1 MNPNYNNQ
9 IPGSELI
16 RRFFTRTSM
25 LTITIASAIL
35 SALIIFQT
43 VIYTFSGDKISMISS
58 LYYLF
63 DNQNIEIINAVF
75 GCIISLVSILFFI
88 SFLSIYLKAKA
99 NDSIASGLSMLTVS
113 SVIYIIVTC
122 ITVTLA
128 FASISVQRYQSSK
141 LSNIFDSR
149 EFSEVPQTYTAAQAN
164 YDFLIYILF
173 GAAAIL
179 LGIGA
184 VRISLAMK
192 KASSNMETPSN
203 RGGALFLSGA
213 VSSIVLTTISFF
225 IALSSLI
232 IPNTDVNLKP
242 ITLLGSTINVLIF
255 AAVTVV
261 LYGIAF
267 LSSHYTSSIN
277 RVYPSNAKLS
287 SYYAGYATNAYPTN
301 ANRPPVPPVT
311 PYIQTRNQLY
321 AAQQAAQQNPQYA
334 QPYQPQYTQVQQPQ
348 NPQQVSE
355 AQAQNDTTTNV
366 EPPLQ
371 QEIAKTEAQ
380 PVTAGNVESE
390 D

>member
-16 RRFFTRTSM
+16 KQFFTRTSM
-25 LTITIASAIL
+25 LTITIASAML

-63 DNQNIEIINAVF
+63 DNQHIEIINAVF
-75 GCIISLVSILFFI
+75 GSIISLVSILFFI

-99 NDSIASGLSMLTVS
+99 GDSITSGLSMLTIS

-122 ITVTLA
+122 ITVTLS

-141 LSNIFDSR
+141 LNNLFDSR
-149 EFSEVPQTYTAAQAN
+149 EFSEVPQTYTSTQAN

-173 GAAAIL
+173 GATAIL

-192 KASSNMETPSN
+192 KASSDMEIPSN
-203 RGGALFLSGA
+203 RGGALFLSGSISA
-213 VSSIVLTTISFF
+213 IVLTNIAFF
-225 IALSSLI
+225 IALSSLV
-232 IPNTDVNLKP
+232 IPNTEITLEP
-242 ITLLGSTINVLIF
+242 ITLLSSTINVLIF
-255 AAVTVV
+255 AAASVIF
-261 LYGIAF
+261 YGLAF
-267 LSSHYTSSIN
+267 LSSNYTSSIN
-277 RVYPSNAKLS
+277 KAYPSNTKLS

-321 AAQQAAQQNPQYA
+321 AAQQAAQQNTQYA
-334 QPYQPQYTQVQQPQ
+334 QSYQPQHTQVQPPQ
-348 NPQQVSE
+348 NVE
-355 AQAQNDTTTNV
+355 AQIQNDATTAV
-366 EPPLQ
+366 EPPIQ
-371 QEIAKTEAQ
+371 PENTKTEAQ
-380 PVTAGNVESE
+380 PVTGSIENEE
-390 D
+390 

>member
-16 RRFFTRTSM
+16 KQFFTRTSM
-25 LTITIASAIL
+25 LTITIASAML

-63 DNQNIEIINAVF
+63 DNQHIEIINAVF
-75 GCIISLVSILFFI
+75 GSIISLVSILFFI

-99 NDSIASGLSMLTVS
+99 GDSITSGLSMLTIS

-122 ITVTLA
+122 ITVTLS

-141 LSNIFDSR
+141 LNNLFDSR
-149 EFSEVPQTYTAAQAN
+149 EFSEVPQTYTSTQAN

-173 GAAAIL
+173 GATAIL

-192 KASSNMETPSN
+192 KASSDMEIPSN
-203 RGGALFLSGA
+203 RGGALFLSGSISA
-213 VSSIVLTTISFF
+213 IVLTNIAFF
-225 IALSSLI
+225 IALSSLV
-232 IPNTDVNLKP
+232 IPNTEITLEP
-242 ITLLGSTINVLIF
+242 ITLLSSTINVLIF
-255 AAVTVV
+255 AAASVIF
-261 LYGIAF
+261 YGLAF
-267 LSSHYTSSIN
+267 LSSNYTSSIN
-277 RVYPSNAKLS
+277 KAYPSNTNLS

-321 AAQQAAQQNPQYA
+321 AAQQAAQQNTQYA
-334 QPYQPQYTQVQQPQ
+334 QSYQPQHTQVQQSQ
-348 NPQQVSE
+348 NVE
-355 AQAQNDTTTNV
+355 AQIQNDATTAV
-366 EPPLQ
+366 EPPIQ
-371 QEIAKTEAQ
+371 PENTKTEAQ
-380 PVTAGNVESE
+380 PVTGSIENEE
-390 D
+390 

>member
-16 RRFFTRTSM
+16 KRFFTRTSM
-25 LTITIASAIL
+25 LTITIASAML

-63 DNQNIEIINAVF
+63 DNQHIEIINAVF
-75 GCIISLVSILFFI
+75 GSIISLVSILFFI
-88 SFLSIYLKAKA
+88 PFLSIYLKAKA
-99 NDSIASGLSMLTVS
+99 GDSITSGLSMLTVS

-122 ITVTLA
+122 ITVTLS

-141 LSNIFDSR
+141 LNNLFDSR
-149 EFSEVPQTYTAAQAN
+149 EFSEVPQTYTSTQAN

-173 GAAAIL
+173 GATAIL

-192 KASSNMETPSN
+192 KASSDMEIPSN
-203 RGGALFLSGA
+203 RGGALFLSGSISA
-213 VSSIVLTTISFF
+213 IVLTNIAFF
-225 IALSSLI
+225 TALSSLV
-232 IPNTDVNLKP
+232 IPNTEVTLEP
-242 ITLLGSTINVLIF
+242 ITLLSSTINVLIF
-255 AAVTVV
+255 AAASVIF
-261 LYGIAF
+261 YGLAF
-267 LSSHYTSSIN
+267 LSSNYTSSIN
-277 RVYPSNAKLS
+277 KAYPSNAKPS

-321 AAQQAAQQNPQYA
+321 AAQQADQQNTQYA
-334 QPYQPQYTQVQQPQ
+334 QSYQPQHTQVQQPQ
-348 NPQQVSE
+348 NVE
-355 AQAQNDTTTNV
+355 AQIQNDATTAV
-366 EPPLQ
+366 EPPIQ
-371 QEIAKTEAQ
+371 PENTKTEAQ
-380 PVTAGNVESE
+380 PVTGSIENDE
-390 D
+390 

>member
-16 RRFFTRTSM
+16 KQFFTRTSM
-25 LTITIASAIL
+25 LTITIASAML

-63 DNQNIEIINAVF
+63 DNQHIEIINAVF
-75 GCIISLVSILFFI
+75 GSIISLVSILFFI

-99 NDSIASGLSMLTVS
+99 GDSITSGLSMLTIS

-122 ITVTLA
+122 ITVTLS

-141 LSNIFDSR
+141 LNNLFDSR
-149 EFSEVPQTYTAAQAN
+149 EFSEVPQTYTSTQAN

-173 GAAAIL
+173 GATAIL

-192 KASSNMETPSN
+192 KASSDMEIPSN
-203 RGGALFLSGA
+203 RGGALFLSGSISA
-213 VSSIVLTTISFF
+213 IVLTNIAFF
-225 IALSSLI
+225 TALSSLV
-232 IPNTDVNLKP
+232 IPNTEITLEP
-242 ITLLGSTINVLIF
+242 ITLLSSTINVLIF
-255 AAVTVV
+255 AAASVIF
-261 LYGIAF
+261 YGLAF
-267 LSSHYTSSIN
+267 LSSNYTSSIN
-277 RVYPSNAKLS
+277 KAYPSNTKLS

-321 AAQQAAQQNPQYA
+321 AAQQAAQQNTQYA
-334 QPYQPQYTQVQQPQ
+334 QSYQPQHTQVQQPQ
-348 NPQQVSE
+348 NVE
-355 AQAQNDTTTNV
+355 AQIQNDATTAV
-366 EPPLQ
+366 EPPIQ
-371 QEIAKTEAQ
+371 PENTKTEAQ
-380 PVTAGNVESE
+380 PVTGSIENEE
-390 D
+390 

>member
-16 RRFFTRTSM
+16 KQFFTRTSM
-25 LTITIASAIL
+25 LTITIASAML

-63 DNQNIEIINAVF
+63 DNQHIEIINAVF
-75 GCIISLVSILFFI
+75 GSIISLVSILFFI

-99 NDSIASGLSMLTVS
+99 GDSITSGLSMLTIS
-113 SVIYIIVTC
+113 SVVYIIVTC
-122 ITVTLA
+122 ITVTLS

-141 LSNIFDSR
+141 LNNLFDSR
-149 EFSEVPQTYTAAQAN
+149 EFSEVPQTYTSTQAN

-173 GAAAIL
+173 GATAIL

-192 KASSNMETPSN
+192 KASSDMEIPSN
-203 RGGALFLSGA
+203 RGGALFLSGSISA
-213 VSSIVLTTISFF
+213 IVLTNIAFF
-225 IALSSLI
+225 IALSSLV
-232 IPNTDVNLKP
+232 IPNTEITLEP
-242 ITLLGSTINVLIF
+242 ITLLSSTINVLIF
-255 AAVTVV
+255 AAASVIF
-261 LYGIAF
+261 YGLAF
-267 LSSHYTSSIN
+267 LSSNYTSSIN
-277 RVYPSNAKLS
+277 KAYPSNTKLS

-321 AAQQAAQQNPQYA
+321 TAQQAAQQNTQYA
-334 QPYQPQYTQVQQPQ
+334 QSYQPQHTQVQQPQ
-348 NPQQVSE
+348 NVE
-355 AQAQNDTTTNV
+355 AQIQNDATTAV
-366 EPPLQ
+366 EPPIQ
-371 QEIAKTEAQ
+371 PENTKTEAQ
-380 PVTAGNVESE
+380 PVTGSIENEE
-390 D
+390 

>member
-16 RRFFTRTSM
+16 KQFFTRTSM
-25 LTITIASAIL
+25 LTITIASAML

-63 DNQNIEIINAVF
+63 DNQHIEIINAVF
-75 GCIISLVSILFFI
+75 GSIISLVSILFFI

-99 NDSIASGLSMLTVS
+99 GDSITSGLSMLTIS

-122 ITVTLA
+122 ITVTLS

-141 LSNIFDSR
+141 LNNLFDSR
-149 EFSEVPQTYTAAQAN
+149 EFSEVPQTYTSTQAN

-173 GAAAIL
+173 GATAIL

-192 KASSNMETPSN
+192 KASSDMEIPSN
-203 RGGALFLSGA
+203 RGGALFLSGSISA
-213 VSSIVLTTISFF
+213 IVLTNIAFF
-225 IALSSLI
+225 TALSSLV
-232 IPNTDVNLKP
+232 IPNTEVTLEP

-255 AAVTVV
+255 AAASVIF
-261 LYGIAF
+261 YGLAF
-267 LSSHYTSSIN
+267 LSSNYTSSIN
-277 RVYPSNAKLS
+277 KAYPSNAKLS

-321 AAQQAAQQNPQYA
+321 AAQQAAQQNTQYA
-334 QPYQPQYTQVQQPQ
+334 QSYQPQHTQVQQPQ
-348 NPQQVSE
+348 NVE
-355 AQAQNDTTTNV
+355 AQIQNDATTAV
-366 EPPLQ
+366 EPPIQ
-371 QEIAKTEAQ
+371 PENIKTEAQ
-380 PVTAGNVESE
+380 PVTGSIENEE
-390 D
+390 

>member
-16 RRFFTRTSM
+16 KQFFTRTSM
-25 LTITIASAIL
+25 LTITIASAML

-63 DNQNIEIINAVF
+63 DNQHIEIINAVF
-75 GCIISLVSILFFI
+75 GSIISLVSILFFI

-99 NDSIASGLSMLTVS
+99 GDSITSGLSMLTIS

-122 ITVTLA
+122 ITVTLS

-141 LSNIFDSR
+141 LNNLFDSR
-149 EFSEVPQTYTAAQAN
+149 EFSEVPQTYTSTQAN

-173 GAAAIL
+173 GATAIL

-192 KASSNMETPSN
+192 KASSDMEIPSN
-203 RGGALFLSGA
+203 RGGALFLSGSISA
-213 VSSIVLTTISFF
+213 IVLTNIAFF
-225 IALSSLI
+225 IALSSLV
-232 IPNTDVNLKP
+232 IPNTEITLEP
-242 ITLLGSTINVLIF
+242 ITLLSSTINVLIF
-255 AAVTVV
+255 AAASVIF
-261 LYGIAF
+261 YGLAF
-267 LSSHYTSSIN
+267 LSSNYTSSIN
-277 RVYPSNAKLS
+277 KAYPSNTKLS

-321 AAQQAAQQNPQYA
+321 AAQQAAQQNTQYA
-334 QPYQPQYTQVQQPQ
+334 QSYQPQHTQVQQSQ
-348 NPQQVSE
+348 NVE
-355 AQAQNDTTTNV
+355 AQIQNDATTAV
-366 EPPLQ
+366 EPPIQ
-371 QEIAKTEAQ
+371 PENTKTEAQ
-380 PVTAGNVESE
+380 PVTGSIENEE
-390 D
+390 

>member
-16 RRFFTRTSM
+16 KRFFTRTSM
-25 LTITIASAIL
+25 LTITVASAIL

-63 DNQNIEIINAVF
+63 DNQHIEIINAVF
-75 GCIISLVSILFFI
+75 GSIISLVSILFFI

-99 NDSIASGLSMLTVS
+99 DDSITSGLSMLTVS

-122 ITVTLA
+122 ITVTLS

-141 LSNIFDSR
+141 LNNLFDSR
-149 EFSEVPQTYTAAQAN
+149 EFSEVPQTYTSTQAN

-173 GAAAIL
+173 GATAIL

-192 KASSNMETPSN
+192 KASSDMEIPSN
-203 RGGALFLSGA
+203 RGGALFLSGSISA
-213 VSSIVLTTISFF
+213 IVLTNIAFF
-225 IALSSLI
+225 TALSSLV
-232 IPNTDVNLKP
+232 IPNTEVTLEP

-255 AAVTVV
+255 AAASVIF
-261 LYGIAF
+261 YGLAF
-267 LSSHYTSSIN
+267 LSSNYTSSIN
-277 RVYPSNAKLS
+277 KAYPSNAKLS

-321 AAQQAAQQNPQYA
+321 AAQQAAQQNTQYT
-334 QPYQPQYTQVQQPQ
+334 QSYQPQHTQVQQPQ
-348 NPQQVSE
+348 NVE
-355 AQAQNDTTTNV
+355 AQIQNDATTAV
-366 EPPLQ
+366 EPPIQ
-371 QEIAKTEAQ
+371 PENTKTEAQ
-380 PVTAGNVESE
+380 PVTGSIENEE
-390 D
+390 

>member
-16 RRFFTRTSM
+16 KQFFTRTSM
-25 LTITIASAIL
+25 LTITIASAML

-63 DNQNIEIINAVF
+63 DNQHIEIINAVF
-75 GCIISLVSILFFI
+75 GSIISLVSILFFI

-99 NDSIASGLSMLTVS
+99 GDSITSGLSMLTIS

-122 ITVTLA
+122 ITVTLS

-141 LSNIFDSR
+141 LNNLFDSR
-149 EFSEVPQTYTAAQAN
+149 EFSEVPQTYTSTQAN

-173 GAAAIL
+173 GATAIL

-192 KASSNMETPSN
+192 KASSDMEIPSN
-203 RGGALFLSGA
+203 RGGALFLSGSISA
-213 VSSIVLTTISFF
+213 IVLTNIAFF
-225 IALSSLI
+225 TALSSLV
-232 IPNTDVNLKP
+232 IPNTEVTLEP
-242 ITLLGSTINVLIF
+242 ITLLSSTINVLIF
-255 AAVTVV
+255 AAASVIF
-261 LYGIAF
+261 YGLAF
-267 LSSHYTSSIN
+267 LSSNYTSSIN
-277 RVYPSNAKLS
+277 KAYPSNAKLS

-321 AAQQAAQQNPQYA
+321 AAQQAAQQNTQYA
-334 QPYQPQYTQVQQPQ
+334 QSYQPQHTQVQQPQ
-348 NPQQVSE
+348 NVE
-355 AQAQNDTTTNV
+355 AQIQNDTTTAV
-366 EPPLQ
+366 EPPIQ
-371 QEIAKTEAQ
+371 PENTKTEAQ
-380 PVTAGNVESE
+380 PVTGSIENEE
-390 D
+390 

>member
-16 RRFFTRTSM
+16 KQFFTRTSM
-25 LTITIASAIL
+25 LTITIASAML

-63 DNQNIEIINAVF
+63 DNQHIEIINAVF
-75 GCIISLVSILFFI
+75 GSIISLVSILFFI

-99 NDSIASGLSMLTVS
+99 GDSITSGLSMLTIS

-122 ITVTLA
+122 ITVTLS

-141 LSNIFDSR
+141 LNNLFDSR
-149 EFSEVPQTYTAAQAN
+149 EFSEVPQTYTSTQAN

-173 GAAAIL
+173 GATAIL

-192 KASSNMETPSN
+192 KASSDMEIPSN
-203 RGGALFLSGA
+203 RGGALFLSGSISA
-213 VSSIVLTTISFF
+213 IVLTNIAFF
-225 IALSSLI
+225 IALSSLV
-232 IPNTDVNLKP
+232 IPNTE
-242 ITLLGSTINVLIF
+242 ITLEPIKLLSSTINVLIF
-255 AAVTVV
+255 AAASVIF
-261 LYGIAF
+261 YGLAF
-267 LSSHYTSSIN
+267 LSSNYTSSIN
-277 RVYPSNAKLS
+277 KAYPSNAKLS

-321 AAQQAAQQNPQYA
+321 AAQQAAQQNTQYA
-334 QPYQPQYTQVQQPQ
+334 QSYQPQHTQVQQPQ
-348 NPQQVSE
+348 NVE
-355 AQAQNDTTTNV
+355 AQIQNDATTAV
-366 EPPLQ
+366 EPPIQ
-371 QEIAKTEAQ
+371 PENTKTEAQ
-380 PVTAGNVESE
+380 PVTGSIENEE
-390 D
+390 

>member
-16 RRFFTRTSM
+16 KQFFTRTSM
-25 LTITIASAIL
+25 LTITIASAML

-43 VIYTFSGDKISMISS
+43 VIYTFSGDKLSMISS

-63 DNQNIEIINAVF
+63 DNQHIEIINAVF
-75 GCIISLVSILFFI
+75 GSIISLVSILFFI

-99 NDSIASGLSMLTVS
+99 GDSITSGLSMLTIS

-122 ITVTLA
+122 ITVTLS

-141 LSNIFDSR
+141 LNNLFDSR
-149 EFSEVPQTYTAAQAN
+149 EFSEVPQTYTSTQAN

-173 GAAAIL
+173 GATAIL

-192 KASSNMETPSN
+192 KASSDMEIPSN
-203 RGGALFLSGA
+203 RGGALFLSGSISA
-213 VSSIVLTTISFF
+213 IVLTNIAFF
-225 IALSSLI
+225 TALSSLV
-232 IPNTDVNLKP
+232 IPNTEVTLEP
-242 ITLLGSTINVLIF
+242 ITLLSSTINVLIF
-255 AAVTVV
+255 AAASVIF
-261 LYGIAF
+261 YGLAF
-267 LSSHYTSSIN
+267 LSSNYTSSIN
-277 RVYPSNAKLS
+277 KAYPSNAKLS

-321 AAQQAAQQNPQYA
+321 AAQQAAQQNTQYA
-334 QPYQPQYTQVQQPQ
+334 QSYQPQHTQVQQPQ
-348 NPQQVSE
+348 NVE
-355 AQAQNDTTTNV
+355 AQIQNDATTAV
-366 EPPLQ
+366 EPPIQ
-371 QEIAKTEAQ
+371 PENTKTEVQ
-380 PVTAGNVESE
+380 PVTGSIENEE
-390 D
+390 

>member
-16 RRFFTRTSM
+16 KRFFTRTSM
-25 LTITIASAIL
+25 LTITIASAIF

-63 DNQNIEIINAVF
+63 DNQHIEIINAVF
-75 GCIISLVSILFFI
+75 GSIISLVSILFFI

-99 NDSIASGLSMLTVS
+99 GDSITSGLSMLTVS

-122 ITVTLA
+122 ITVTLS

-141 LSNIFDSR
+141 LNNLFDSR
-149 EFSEVPQTYTAAQAN
+149 EFSEVPQTYTSTQAN

-173 GAAAIL
+173 GATAIL

-192 KASSNMETPSN
+192 KASSDMEIPSN
-203 RGGALFLSGA
+203 RGGALFLSGSISA
-213 VSSIVLTTISFF
+213 IVLTNIAFF
-225 IALSSLI
+225 TALSSLV
-232 IPNTDVNLKP
+232 IPNTEVTLEP
-242 ITLLGSTINVLIF
+242 ITLLSSTINVLIF
-255 AAVTVV
+255 AAASVIF
-261 LYGIAF
+261 YGLAF
-267 LSSHYTSSIN
+267 LSSNYTSSIN
-277 RVYPSNAKLS
+277 KAYPSNTKLS

-321 AAQQAAQQNPQYA
+321 AAQQAAQQNTQYA
-334 QPYQPQYTQVQQPQ
+334 QSYQPQHTQVQQPQ
-348 NPQQVSE
+348 NVEVQI
-355 AQAQNDTTTNV
+355 QNDATTAV
-366 EPPLQ
+366 EPPIQ
-371 QEIAKTEAQ
+371 PENTKTEVQ
-380 PVTAGNVESE
+380 PVTGSIENEE
-390 D
+390 

>member
-16 RRFFTRTSM
+16 KQFFTRTSM
-25 LTITIASAIL
+25 LTITVASAIL

-63 DNQNIEIINAVF
+63 DNQHIEIINAVF
-75 GCIISLVSILFFI
+75 GSIISLVSILFFI

-99 NDSIASGLSMLTVS
+99 DDSITSGLSMLTVS

-122 ITVTLA
+122 ITVTLS

-141 LSNIFDSR
+141 LNNLFDSR
-149 EFSEVPQTYTAAQAN
+149 EFSEVPQTYTSTQAN

-173 GAAAIL
+173 GATAIL

-192 KASSNMETPSN
+192 KASSDMEIPSN
-203 RGGALFLSGA
+203 RGGALFLSGSISA
-213 VSSIVLTTISFF
+213 IVLTNIAFF
-225 IALSSLI
+225 TALSSLV
-232 IPNTDVNLKP
+232 IPNTEVTLEP

-255 AAVTVV
+255 AAASVIF
-261 LYGIAF
+261 YGLAF
-267 LSSHYTSSIN
+267 LSSNYTSSIN
-277 RVYPSNAKLS
+277 KAYPSNAKLS

-321 AAQQAAQQNPQYA
+321 AAQQAAQQNTQYT
-334 QPYQPQYTQVQQPQ
+334 QSYQPQHTQVQQPQ
-348 NPQQVSE
+348 NVE
-355 AQAQNDTTTNV
+355 AQIQNDATTAV
-366 EPPLQ
+366 EPPIQ
-371 QEIAKTEAQ
+371 PENIKTEAQ
-380 PVTAGNVESE
+380 PVTGSIENEE
-390 D
+390 

>member
-16 RRFFTRTSM
+16 KQFFTRTSM
-25 LTITIASAIL
+25 LTITIASAML

-63 DNQNIEIINAVF
+63 DNQHIEIINAVF
-75 GCIISLVSILFFI
+75 GSIISLVSILFFI

-99 NDSIASGLSMLTVS
+99 GDSITSGLSMLTIS

-122 ITVTLA
+122 ITVTLS

-141 LSNIFDSR
+141 LNNLFDSR
-149 EFSEVPQTYTAAQAN
+149 EFSEVPQTYTSTQAN

-173 GAAAIL
+173 GATAIL

-192 KASSNMETPSN
+192 KASSDMEIPSN
-203 RGGALFLSGA
+203 RGGALFLSGSISA
-213 VSSIVLTTISFF
+213 IVLTNIAFF
-225 IALSSLI
+225 TALSSLV
-232 IPNTDVNLKP
+232 IPNTEVTLEP
-242 ITLLGSTINVLIF
+242 ITLLSSTINVLIF
-255 AAVTVV
+255 AAASVIF
-261 LYGIAF
+261 YGLAF
-267 LSSHYTSSIN
+267 LSSNYTSSIN
-277 RVYPSNAKLS
+277 KAYPSNAKLS

-321 AAQQAAQQNPQYA
+321 AAQQASQQNTQYA
-334 QPYQPQYTQVQQPQ
+334 QSYQPQHTQVQQPQ
-348 NPQQVSE
+348 NVE
-355 AQAQNDTTTNV
+355 AQIQNDATTAV
-366 EPPLQ
+366 EPPIQ
-371 QEIAKTEAQ
+371 PENTKTEVQ
-380 PVTAGNVESE
+380 PVTGSIENEE
-390 D
+390 

>member
-16 RRFFTRTSM
+16 KRFFTRTSM
-25 LTITIASAIL
+25 LTITIASAML

-63 DNQNIEIINAVF
+63 DNQHIEIINAVF
-75 GCIISLVSILFFI
+75 GSIISLVSILFFI

-99 NDSIASGLSMLTVS
+99 DDSITSGLSMLTVS

-122 ITVTLA
+122 ITVTLS

-141 LSNIFDSR
+141 LNNLFDSR
-149 EFSEVPQTYTAAQAN
+149 EFSEVPQTYTSTQAN

-173 GAAAIL
+173 GATAIL

-192 KASSNMETPSN
+192 KASSDMEIPSN
-203 RGGALFLSGA
+203 RGGALFLSGSISA
-213 VSSIVLTTISFF
+213 IVLTNIAFF
-225 IALSSLI
+225 TALSSLV
-232 IPNTDVNLKP
+232 IPNTEVTLEP
-242 ITLLGSTINVLIF
+242 ITLLSSTINVLIF
-255 AAVTVV
+255 AAASVIF
-261 LYGIAF
+261 YGLAF
-267 LSSHYTSSIN
+267 LSSNYTSSIN
-277 RVYPSNAKLS
+277 KAYPSNAKLS

-321 AAQQAAQQNPQYA
+321 AAQQAAQQNTQYA
-334 QPYQPQYTQVQQPQ
+334 QSYQPQHTQVQQPQ
-348 NPQQVSE
+348 NVE
-355 AQAQNDTTTNV
+355 AQIQNDATTAV
-366 EPPLQ
+366 EPPIQ
-371 QEIAKTEAQ
+371 PENIKTEAQ
-380 PVTAGNVESE
+380 PVTGSIENEE
-390 D
+390 

>member
-16 RRFFTRTSM
+16 KRFFTRTSM
-25 LTITIASAIL
+25 LTITIASAML

-63 DNQNIEIINAVF
+63 DNQHIEIINAVF
-75 GCIISLVSILFFI
+75 GSIISLVSILFFI

-99 NDSIASGLSMLTVS
+99 DDSITSGLSMLTVS

-122 ITVTLA
+122 ITVTLS

-141 LSNIFDSR
+141 LNNLFDSR
-149 EFSEVPQTYTAAQAN
+149 EFSEVPQTYTSTQAN

-173 GAAAIL
+173 GATAIL

-192 KASSNMETPSN
+192 KASSDMEIPSN
-203 RGGALFLSGA
+203 RGGALFLSGSISA
-213 VSSIVLTTISFF
+213 IVLTNIAFF
-225 IALSSLI
+225 TALSSLV
-232 IPNTDVNLKP
+232 IPNTEVTLEP

-255 AAVTVV
+255 AAASVIF
-261 LYGIAF
+261 YGLAF
-267 LSSHYTSSIN
+267 LSSNYTSSIN
-277 RVYPSNAKLS
+277 KAYPSNTKLS

-321 AAQQAAQQNPQYA
+321 AAQQAAQQNTQYA
-334 QPYQPQYTQVQQPQ
+334 QSYQPQHTQVQQPQ
-348 NPQQVSE
+348 NVE
-355 AQAQNDTTTNV
+355 AQIQNDATTAV
-366 EPPLQ
+366 EPPIQ
-371 QEIAKTEAQ
+371 PENTKTEAQ
-380 PVTAGNVESE
+380 PVTGSIENEE
-390 D
+390 

>member
-16 RRFFTRTSM
+16 KQFFTRTSM
-25 LTITIASAIL
+25 LTITIASAML

-63 DNQNIEIINAVF
+63 DNQHIEIINAVF
-75 GCIISLVSILFFI
+75 GSIISLVSILFFI

-99 NDSIASGLSMLTVS
+99 GDSITSGLSMLTIS

-122 ITVTLA
+122 ITVTLS

-141 LSNIFDSR
+141 LNNLFDSR
-149 EFSEVPQTYTAAQAN
+149 EFSEVPQTYTSTQAN

-173 GAAAIL
+173 GATAIL

-192 KASSNMETPSN
+192 KASSDMEIPSN
-203 RGGALFLSGA
+203 RGGALFLSGSISA
-213 VSSIVLTTISFF
+213 IVLTNIAFF
-225 IALSSLI
+225 TALSSLV
-232 IPNTDVNLKP
+232 IPNTEVTLEP
-242 ITLLGSTINVLIF
+242 ITLLSSTINVLIF
-255 AAVTVV
+255 AAASVIF
-261 LYGIAF
+261 YGLAF
-267 LSSHYTSSIN
+267 LSSNYTSSIN
-277 RVYPSNAKLS
+277 KAYPSNTKLS

-321 AAQQAAQQNPQYA
+321 AAQQAAQQNTQYA
-334 QPYQPQYTQVQQPQ
+334 QSYQTQHTQVQQPQ
-348 NPQQVSE
+348 NVE
-355 AQAQNDTTTNV
+355 AQIQNDATTAV
-366 EPPLQ
+366 EPPIQ
-371 QEIAKTEAQ
+371 PENTKTEAQ
-380 PVTAGNVESE
+380 PVTGSIENEE
-390 D
+390 

>member
-16 RRFFTRTSM
+16 KQFFTRTSM

-43 VIYTFSGDKISMISS
+43 VIYTFSGDKLSMISS

-63 DNQNIEIINAVF
+63 DNQHIEIINAVF
-75 GCIISLVSILFFI
+75 GSIISLVSILFFI

-99 NDSIASGLSMLTVS
+99 GDSITSGLSMLTIS
-113 SVIYIIVTC
+113 SVVYIIVTC
-122 ITVTLA
+122 ITVTLS

-141 LSNIFDSR
+141 LNNLFDSR
-149 EFSEVPQTYTAAQAN
+149 EFSEVPQTYTSTQAN

-173 GAAAIL
+173 GATAIL

-192 KASSNMETPSN
+192 KASSDMEIPSN
-203 RGGALFLSGA
+203 RGGALFLSGSISA
-213 VSSIVLTTISFF
+213 IVLTNIAFF
-225 IALSSLI
+225 TALSSLV
-232 IPNTDVNLKP
+232 IPNTEVTLEP
-242 ITLLGSTINVLIF
+242 ITLLSSTINVLIF
-255 AAVTVV
+255 AAASVIF
-261 LYGIAF
+261 YGLAF
-267 LSSHYTSSIN
+267 LSSNYTSSIN
-277 RVYPSNAKLS
+277 KAYPSNTKLS

-321 AAQQAAQQNPQYA
+321 AAQQAAQQNTQYA
-334 QPYQPQYTQVQQPQ
+334 QSYQPQHTQVQQPQ
-348 NPQQVSE
+348 NVE
-355 AQAQNDTTTNV
+355 AQIQNDATTAV
-366 EPPLQ
+366 EPPIQ
-371 QEIAKTEAQ
+371 PENTKTEAQ
-380 PVTAGNVESE
+380 PVTGSIENEE
-390 D
+390 

>member
-16 RRFFTRTSM
+16 KRFFTRTSM
-25 LTITIASAIL
+25 LTITVASAIL

-63 DNQNIEIINAVF
+63 DNQHIEIINAVF
-75 GCIISLVSILFFI
+75 GSIISLVSILFFI

-99 NDSIASGLSMLTVS
+99 DDSITSGLSMLTVS

-122 ITVTLA
+122 ITVTLS

-141 LSNIFDSR
+141 LNNLFDSR
-149 EFSEVPQTYTAAQAN
+149 EFSEVPQTYTSTQAN

-173 GAAAIL
+173 GATAIL

-192 KASSNMETPSN
+192 KASSDMEIPSN
-203 RGGALFLSGA
+203 RGGALFLSGSISA
-213 VSSIVLTTISFF
+213 IVLTTIAFF
-225 IALSSLI
+225 IALSSLV
-232 IPNTDVNLKP
+232 IPNTEVTLKP

-255 AAVTVV
+255 AAASVIF
-261 LYGIAF
+261 YGLAF
-267 LSSHYTSSIN
+267 LSSNYTSSIN
-277 RVYPSNAKLS
+277 KAYPSNAKLS

-321 AAQQAAQQNPQYA
+321 AAQQAAQQNTQYT
-334 QPYQPQYTQVQQPQ
+334 QSYQPQHTQVQQPQ
-348 NPQQVSE
+348 NVE
-355 AQAQNDTTTNV
+355 AQIHNDATTAV
-366 EPPLQ
+366 EPPIQ
-371 QEIAKTEAQ
+371 PENIKTEAQ
-380 PVTAGNVESE
+380 PVTGSIENEE
-390 D
+390 

>member
-16 RRFFTRTSM
+16 KQFFTRTSM

-63 DNQNIEIINAVF
+63 DNQHIEIINAVF
-75 GCIISLVSILFFI
+75 GSIISLVSILFFI

-99 NDSIASGLSMLTVS
+99 GDSITSGLSMLTVS

-122 ITVTLA
+122 ITVTLS

-141 LSNIFDSR
+141 LNNLFDSR
-149 EFSEVPQTYTAAQAN
+149 EFSEVPQTYTSTQAN

-173 GAAAIL
+173 GATAIL

-192 KASSNMETPSN
+192 KASSDMEIPSN
-203 RGGALFLSGA
+203 RGGALFLSGSISA
-213 VSSIVLTTISFF
+213 IVLTNIAFF
-225 IALSSLI
+225 TALSSLV
-232 IPNTDVNLKP
+232 IPNTEVTLEP

-255 AAVTVV
+255 AAASVIF
-261 LYGIAF
+261 YGLAF
-267 LSSHYTSSIN
+267 LSSNYTSSIN
-277 RVYPSNAKLS
+277 KAYPSNAKLS

-321 AAQQAAQQNPQYA
+321 AAQQAAQQNTQYA
-334 QPYQPQYTQVQQPQ
+334 QSYQPQHTQVQQPQ
-348 NPQQVSE
+348 NVE
-355 AQAQNDTTTNV
+355 AQIQNDATTAV
-366 EPPLQ
+366 EPPIQ
-371 QEIAKTEAQ
+371 PENTKTEAQ
-380 PVTAGNVESE
+380 PVTGSIENEE
-390 D
+390 

>member
-16 RRFFTRTSM
+16 KRFFTRTSM
-25 LTITIASAIL
+25 LTITIASAML

-63 DNQNIEIINAVF
+63 DNQHIEIINAVF
-75 GCIISLVSILFFI
+75 GSIISLVSILFFI

-99 NDSIASGLSMLTVS
+99 GDSITSGLSMLTIS

-122 ITVTLA
+122 ITVTLS

-141 LSNIFDSR
+141 LNNLFDSR
-149 EFSEVPQTYTAAQAN
+149 EFSEVPQTYTSTQAN

-173 GAAAIL
+173 GATAIL

-192 KASSNMETPSN
+192 KASSDMEIPSN
-203 RGGALFLSGA
+203 RGGALFLSGSISA
-213 VSSIVLTTISFF
+213 IVLTNIAFF
-225 IALSSLI
+225 IALSSLV
-232 IPNTDVNLKP
+232 IPNTEITLEP
-242 ITLLGSTINVLIF
+242 ITLLSSTINVLIF
-255 AAVTVV
+255 AAASVIF
-261 LYGIAF
+261 YGLAF
-267 LSSHYTSSIN
+267 LSSNYTSSIN
-277 RVYPSNAKLS
+277 KAYPSNAKLS

-301 ANRPPVPPVT
+301 ANRPPIPPVT

-321 AAQQAAQQNPQYA
+321 AAQQAAQQNTQYA
-334 QPYQPQYTQVQQPQ
+334 QSYQPQHTQVQQPQ
-348 NPQQVSE
+348 NVE
-355 AQAQNDTTTNV
+355 AQIQNDATTAV
-366 EPPLQ
+366 EPPIQ
-371 QEIAKTEAQ
+371 PENTKTEAQ
-380 PVTAGNVESE
+380 PVTADNVESE

>member
-16 RRFFTRTSM
+16 KQFFTRTSM
-25 LTITIASAIL
+25 LTITIASAML

-63 DNQNIEIINAVF
+63 DNQHIEIINAVF
-75 GCIISLVSILFFI
+75 GSIISLVSILFFI

-99 NDSIASGLSMLTVS
+99 GDSITSGLSMLTVS

-122 ITVTLA
+122 ITVTLS

-141 LSNIFDSR
+141 LNNLFDSR
-149 EFSEVPQTYTAAQAN
+149 EFSEVPQTYTSTQAN

-173 GAAAIL
+173 GATAIL

-192 KASSNMETPSN
+192 KASSDMEIPSN
-203 RGGALFLSGA
+203 RGGALFLSGSISA
-213 VSSIVLTTISFF
+213 IVLTNIAFF
-225 IALSSLI
+225 TALSSLV
-232 IPNTDVNLKP
+232 IPNTEVTLEP

-255 AAVTVV
+255 AAASVIF
-261 LYGIAF
+261 YGLAF
-267 LSSHYTSSIN
+267 LSSNYTSSIN
-277 RVYPSNAKLS
+277 KAYPSNAKLS

-321 AAQQAAQQNPQYA
+321 AAQQAAQQNTQYT
-334 QPYQPQYTQVQQPQ
+334 QSYQPQHTQVQQPQ
-348 NPQQVSE
+348 NVE
-355 AQAQNDTTTNV
+355 AQIHNDATTAV
-366 EPPLQ
+366 EPPIQ
-371 QEIAKTEAQ
+371 PENIKTEAQ
-380 PVTAGNVESE
+380 PVTGSIENEE
-390 D
+390 

>member
-16 RRFFTRTSM
+16 KRFFTRTSM

-63 DNQNIEIINAVF
+63 DNQHIEIINAVF
-75 GCIISLVSILFFI
+75 GSIISLVSILFFI

-99 NDSIASGLSMLTVS
+99 GDSITSGLSMLTVS

-122 ITVTLA
+122 ITVTLS

-141 LSNIFDSR
+141 LNNLFDSR
-149 EFSEVPQTYTAAQAN
+149 EFSEVPQTYTSTQAN

-173 GAAAIL
+173 GATAIL

-192 KASSNMETPSN
+192 KASSDMEIPSN
-203 RGGALFLSGA
+203 RGGALFLSGSISA
-213 VSSIVLTTISFF
+213 IVLTNIAFF
-225 IALSSLI
+225 TALSSLV
-232 IPNTDVNLKP
+232 IPNTEVTLKP
-242 ITLLGSTINVLIF
+242 ITLLNSTINVLIF
-255 AAVTVV
+255 AAASVIF
-261 LYGIAF
+261 YGLAF
-267 LSSHYTSSIN
+267 LSSNYTSSIN
-277 RVYPSNAKLS
+277 KAYPSNTKLS

-321 AAQQAAQQNPQYA
+321 AAQQAAQQNTQYA
-334 QPYQPQYTQVQQPQ
+334 QSYQPQHTQVQQPQ
-348 NPQQVSE
+348 NVE
-355 AQAQNDTTTNV
+355 AQIQNDATTAV
-366 EPPLQ
+366 EPPIQ
-371 QEIAKTEAQ
+371 PENTKTEAQ
-380 PVTAGNVESE
+380 PVTGSIENEE
-390 D
+390 

>member
-16 RRFFTRTSM
+16 KQFFTRTSM
-25 LTITIASAIL
+25 LTITIASAML

-63 DNQNIEIINAVF
+63 DNQHIEIINAVF
-75 GCIISLVSILFFI
+75 GSIISLVSILFFI

-99 NDSIASGLSMLTVS
+99 GDSITSGLSMLTIS

-122 ITVTLA
+122 ITVTLS

-141 LSNIFDSR
+141 LNNLFDSR
-149 EFSEVPQTYTAAQAN
+149 EFSEVPQTYTSTQAN

-173 GAAAIL
+173 GATAIL

-192 KASSNMETPSN
+192 KASSDMEIPSN
-203 RGGALFLSGA
+203 RGGALFLSGSISA
-213 VSSIVLTTISFF
+213 IVLTNIAFF
-225 IALSSLI
+225 IALSSLV
-232 IPNTDVNLKP
+232 IPNTEITLEP
-242 ITLLGSTINVLIF
+242 ITLLSSTINVLIF
-255 AAVTVV
+255 AAASVIF
-261 LYGIAF
+261 YGLAF
-267 LSSHYTSSIN
+267 LSSNYTSSIN
-277 RVYPSNAKLS
+277 KAYPSNAKLS

-321 AAQQAAQQNPQYA
+321 AAQQAAQQNTQYA
-334 QPYQPQYTQVQQPQ
+334 QSYQPQHTQVQQSQ
-348 NPQQVSE
+348 NVE
-355 AQAQNDTTTNV
+355 AQIQNDATTAV
-366 EPPLQ
+366 EPPIQ
-371 QEIAKTEAQ
+371 PENTKTEAQ
-380 PVTAGNVESE
+380 PVTGSIENEE
-390 D
+390 

>member
-16 RRFFTRTSM
+16 KQFFTRTSM
-25 LTITIASAIL
+25 LTITIASAML

-63 DNQNIEIINAVF
+63 DNQHIEIINAVF
-75 GCIISLVSILFFI
+75 GSIISLVSILFFI

-99 NDSIASGLSMLTVS
+99 GDSITSGLSMLTIS

-122 ITVTLA
+122 ITVTLS

-141 LSNIFDSR
+141 LNNLFDSR
-149 EFSEVPQTYTAAQAN
+149 EFSEVPQTYTSTQAN

-173 GAAAIL
+173 GATAIL

-192 KASSNMETPSN
+192 KASSDMEIPSN
-203 RGGALFLSGA
+203 RGGALFLSGSISA
-213 VSSIVLTTISFF
+213 IVLTNIAFF
-225 IALSSLI
+225 TALSSLV
-232 IPNTDVNLKP
+232 IPNTEVTLEP
-242 ITLLGSTINVLIF
+242 ITLLSSTINVLIF
-255 AAVTVV
+255 AAASVIF
-261 LYGIAF
+261 YGLAF
-267 LSSHYTSSIN
+267 LSSNYSSSIN
-277 RVYPSNAKLS
+277 KAYPSNAKLS

-321 AAQQAAQQNPQYA
+321 AAQQAAQQNTQYA
-334 QPYQPQYTQVQQPQ
+334 QSYQPQHTQVQQPQ
-348 NPQQVSE
+348 NVE
-355 AQAQNDTTTNV
+355 AQIQNDATTAV
-366 EPPLQ
+366 EPPIQ
-371 QEIAKTEAQ
+371 PENTKTEAQ
-380 PVTAGNVESE
+380 PVTGSIENEE
-390 D
+390 

>member
-16 RRFFTRTSM
+16 KRFFTRTSM
-25 LTITIASAIL
+25 LTITIASAML

-63 DNQNIEIINAVF
+63 DNQHIEIINAVF
-75 GCIISLVSILFFI
+75 GSIISLVSILFFI

-99 NDSIASGLSMLTVS
+99 GDSMLTVS

-122 ITVTLA
+122 ITVTLS

-141 LSNIFDSR
+141 LNNLFDSR
-149 EFSEVPQTYTAAQAN
+149 EFSEVPQTYTSTQAN

-173 GAAAIL
+173 GATAIL

-192 KASSNMETPSN
+192 KASSDMEIPSN
-203 RGGALFLSGA
+203 RGGALFLSGSISA
-213 VSSIVLTTISFF
+213 IVLTNIAFF
-225 IALSSLI
+225 TALSSLV
-232 IPNTDVNLKP
+232 IPNTEVTLEP
-242 ITLLGSTINVLIF
+242 ITLLSSTINVLIF
-255 AAVTVV
+255 AAASVIF
-261 LYGIAF
+261 YGLAF
-267 LSSHYTSSIN
+267 LSSNYTSSIN
-277 RVYPSNAKLS
+277 KAYPSNAKLS

-321 AAQQAAQQNPQYA
+321 AAQQAAQQNTQYA
-334 QPYQPQYTQVQQPQ
+334 QSYQPQHTQVQQPQ
-348 NPQQVSE
+348 NVE
-355 AQAQNDTTTNV
+355 AQIQNDATTAV
-366 EPPLQ
+366 EPPIQ
-371 QEIAKTEAQ
+371 PENTKTEAQ
-380 PVTAGNVESE
+380 PVTADNVESE

>member
-16 RRFFTRTSM
+16 KQFFTRTSM
-25 LTITIASAIL
+25 LTITIASAML

-63 DNQNIEIINAVF
+63 DNQHIEIINAVF
-75 GCIISLVSILFFI
+75 GSIISLVSILFFI

-99 NDSIASGLSMLTVS
+99 GDSITSGLSMLTIS

-122 ITVTLA
+122 ITVTLS

-141 LSNIFDSR
+141 LNNLFDSR
-149 EFSEVPQTYTAAQAN
+149 EFSEVPQTYTSTQAN

-173 GAAAIL
+173 GATAIL

-184 VRISLAMK
+184 VLISLAMK
-192 KASSNMETPSN
+192 KASSDMEIPSN
-203 RGGALFLSGA
+203 RGGALFLSGSISA
-213 VSSIVLTTISFF
+213 IVLTNIAFF
-225 IALSSLI
+225 IALSSLV
-232 IPNTDVNLKP
+232 IPNTEITLEP
-242 ITLLGSTINVLIF
+242 ITLLSSTINVLIF
-255 AAVTVV
+255 AAASVIF
-261 LYGIAF
+261 YGLAF
-267 LSSHYTSSIN
+267 LSSNYTSSIN
-277 RVYPSNAKLS
+277 KAYPSNTKLS

-321 AAQQAAQQNPQYA
+321 AAQQAAQQNTQYA
-334 QPYQPQYTQVQQPQ
+334 QSYQPQHTQVQQSQ
-348 NPQQVSE
+348 NVE
-355 AQAQNDTTTNV
+355 AQIQNDATTAV
-366 EPPLQ
+366 EPPIQ
-371 QEIAKTEAQ
+371 PENTKTEAQ
-380 PVTAGNVESE
+380 PVTGSIENEE
-390 D
+390 

>member
-16 RRFFTRTSM
+16 KRFFTRTSM
-25 LTITIASAIL
+25 LTITVASAIL

-63 DNQNIEIINAVF
+63 DNQHIEIINAVF
-75 GCIISLVSILFFI
+75 GSIISLVSILFFI

-99 NDSIASGLSMLTVS
+99 DDSITSGLSMLTVS
-113 SVIYIIVTC
+113 SVVYIIVTC
-122 ITVTLA
+122 ITVTLS

-141 LSNIFDSR
+141 LNNLFDSR
-149 EFSEVPQTYTAAQAN
+149 EFSEVPQTYTSTQAN

-173 GAAAIL
+173 GATAIL

-192 KASSNMETPSN
+192 KASSDMEIPSN
-203 RGGALFLSGA
+203 RGGALFLSGSISA
-213 VSSIVLTTISFF
+213 IVLTNIAFF
-225 IALSSLI
+225 TALSSLV
-232 IPNTDVNLKP
+232 IPNTEVTLEP

-255 AAVTVV
+255 AAASVIF
-261 LYGIAF
+261 YGLAF
-267 LSSHYTSSIN
+267 LSSNYTSSIN
-277 RVYPSNAKLS
+277 KAYPSNAKLS

-321 AAQQAAQQNPQYA
+321 AAQQAAQQNTQYT
-334 QPYQPQYTQVQQPQ
+334 QSYQPQHTQVQQPQ
-348 NPQQVSE
+348 NVE
-355 AQAQNDTTTNV
+355 AQIHNDATTAV
-366 EPPLQ
+366 EPPIQ
-371 QEIAKTEAQ
+371 PENIKTEAQ
-380 PVTAGNVESE
+380 PVTADNVESE

>member
-16 RRFFTRTSM
+16 KQFFTRTSM

-63 DNQNIEIINAVF
+63 DNQHIEIINAVF
-75 GCIISLVSILFFI
+75 GSIISLVSILFFI

-99 NDSIASGLSMLTVS
+99 GDSITSGLSMLTIS

-122 ITVTLA
+122 ITVTLS

-141 LSNIFDSR
+141 LNNLFDSR
-149 EFSEVPQTYTAAQAN
+149 EFSEVPQTYTSTQAN

-173 GAAAIL
+173 GATAIL

-192 KASSNMETPSN
+192 KASSDMEIPSN
-203 RGGALFLSGA
+203 RGGALFLSGSISA
-213 VSSIVLTTISFF
+213 IVLTNIAFF
-225 IALSSLI
+225 TALSSLV
-232 IPNTDVNLKP
+232 IPNTEVTLEP

-255 AAVTVV
+255 AAASVIF
-261 LYGIAF
+261 YGLAF
-267 LSSHYTSSIN
+267 LSSNYTSSIN
-277 RVYPSNAKLS
+277 KAYPSNAKLS

-321 AAQQAAQQNPQYA
+321 AAQQAAQQNTQYA
-334 QPYQPQYTQVQQPQ
+334 QSYQPQHTQVQQPQ
-348 NPQQVSE
+348 NVE
-355 AQAQNDTTTNV
+355 AQIQNDATTAV
-366 EPPLQ
+366 EPPIQ
-371 QEIAKTEAQ
+371 PENTKTEAQ
-380 PVTAGNVESE
+380 PVTGSIENEE
-390 D
+390 

>member
-16 RRFFTRTSM
+16 KQFFTRTSM
-25 LTITIASAIL
+25 LTITIASAML

-63 DNQNIEIINAVF
+63 DNQHIEIINAVF
-75 GCIISLVSILFFI
+75 GSIISLVSILFFI

-99 NDSIASGLSMLTVS
+99 GDSITSGLSMLTIS

-122 ITVTLA
+122 ITVTLS

-141 LSNIFDSR
+141 LNNLFDSR
-149 EFSEVPQTYTAAQAN
+149 EFSEVPQTYTSTQAN

-173 GAAAIL
+173 GATAIL

-192 KASSNMETPSN
+192 KASSDMEIPSN
-203 RGGALFLSGA
+203 RGGALFLSGSISA
-213 VSSIVLTTISFF
+213 IVLTNIAFF
-225 IALSSLI
+225 TALSSLV
-232 IPNTDVNLKP
+232 IPNTEVTLEP

-255 AAVTVV
+255 AAASVIF
-261 LYGIAF
+261 YGLAF
-267 LSSHYTSSIN
+267 LSSNYTSSIN
-277 RVYPSNAKLS
+277 KAYPSNTKLS

-321 AAQQAAQQNPQYA
+321 AAQQAAQQNTQYA
-334 QPYQPQYTQVQQPQ
+334 QSYQPQHTQVQQSQ
-348 NPQQVSE
+348 NVE
-355 AQAQNDTTTNV
+355 AQIQNDATTAV
-366 EPPLQ
+366 EPPIQ
-371 QEIAKTEAQ
+371 PENTKTEAQ
-380 PVTAGNVESE
+380 PVTGSIENEE
-390 D
+390 

>member
-16 RRFFTRTSM
+16 KRFFTRTSM
-25 LTITIASAIL
+25 LTITIASAML

-63 DNQNIEIINAVF
+63 DNQHIEIINAVF
-75 GCIISLVSILFFI
+75 GSIISLVSILFFI

-99 NDSIASGLSMLTVS
+99 GDSITSGLSMLTVS

-122 ITVTLA
+122 ITVTLS

-141 LSNIFDSR
+141 LNNLFDSR
-149 EFSEVPQTYTAAQAN
+149 EFSEVPQTYTSTQAN

-173 GAAAIL
+173 GATAIL

-192 KASSNMETPSN
+192 KASSDMEIPSN
-203 RGGALFLSGA
+203 RGGALFLSGSISA
-213 VSSIVLTTISFF
+213 IVLTNIAFF
-225 IALSSLI
+225 TALSSLV
-232 IPNTDVNLKP
+232 IPNTEVTLEP
-242 ITLLGSTINVLIF
+242 ITLLSSTINVLIF
-255 AAVTVV
+255 AAASVIF
-261 LYGIAF
+261 YGLAF
-267 LSSHYTSSIN
+267 LSSNYTSSIN
-277 RVYPSNAKLS
+277 KAYPSNAKLS

-321 AAQQAAQQNPQYA
+321 AAQQAAQQNTQYA
-334 QPYQPQYTQVQQPQ
+334 QSYQPQNTQVQQPQ
-348 NPQQVSE
+348 NVE
-355 AQAQNDTTTNV
+355 AQIQNDATTAV
-366 EPPLQ
+366 EPPIQ
-371 QEIAKTEAQ
+371 PENTKTEVQ
-380 PVTAGNVESE
+380 PVTGSIENEE
-390 D
+390 

>member
-16 RRFFTRTSM
+16 KQFFTRTSM
-25 LTITIASAIL
+25 LTITIASAML

-43 VIYTFSGDKISMISS
+43 VIYTFSGDKLSMISS

-63 DNQNIEIINAVF
+63 DNQHIEIINAVF
-75 GCIISLVSILFFI
+75 GSIISLVSILFFI

-99 NDSIASGLSMLTVS
+99 GDSITSGLSMLTIS

-122 ITVTLA
+122 ITVTLS

-141 LSNIFDSR
+141 LNNLFDSR
-149 EFSEVPQTYTAAQAN
+149 EFSEVPQTYTSTQAN

-173 GAAAIL
+173 GATAIL

-192 KASSNMETPSN
+192 KASSDMEIPSN
-203 RGGALFLSGA
+203 RGGALFLSGSISA
-213 VSSIVLTTISFF
+213 IVLTNIAFF
-225 IALSSLI
+225 TALSSLV
-232 IPNTDVNLKP
+232 IPNTEVTLEP
-242 ITLLGSTINVLIF
+242 ITLLSSTINVLIF
-255 AAVTVV
+255 AAASVIF
-261 LYGIAF
+261 YGLAF
-267 LSSHYTSSIN
+267 LSSNYTSSIN
-277 RVYPSNAKLS
+277 KAYPSNAKLS

-321 AAQQAAQQNPQYA
+321 AAQQAAQQNTQYA
-334 QPYQPQYTQVQQPQ
+334 QSYQPQHTQVQQPQ
-348 NPQQVSE
+348 NVE
-355 AQAQNDTTTNV
+355 AQIQNDATTAV
-366 EPPLQ
+366 EPPIQ
-371 QEIAKTEAQ
+371 PENTKTEAQ
-380 PVTAGNVESE
+380 PVTGSIENEE
-390 D
+390 

>member
-16 RRFFTRTSM
+16 KRFFTRTSM
-25 LTITIASAIL
+25 LTITVASAIL

-75 GCIISLVSILFFI
+75 GSIISLVSILFFI

-99 NDSIASGLSMLTVS
+99 DDSITSGLSMLTVS

-122 ITVTLA
+122 ITVTLS

-141 LSNIFDSR
+141 LNNLFDSR
-149 EFSEVPQTYTAAQAN
+149 EFSEVPQTYTSTQAN

-173 GAAAIL
+173 GATAIL

-192 KASSNMETPSN
+192 KASSDMEIPSN
-203 RGGALFLSGA
+203 RGGALFLSGSISA
-213 VSSIVLTTISFF
+213 IVLTNIAFF
-225 IALSSLI
+225 TALSSLV
-232 IPNTDVNLKP
+232 IPNTEVTLEP

-255 AAVTVV
+255 AAASVIF
-261 LYGIAF
+261 YGLAF
-267 LSSHYTSSIN
+267 LSSNYTSSIN
-277 RVYPSNAKLS
+277 KAYPSNAKLS

-321 AAQQAAQQNPQYA
+321 AAQQAAQQNTQYT
-334 QPYQPQYTQVQQPQ
+334 QSYQPQHTQVQQPQ
-348 NPQQVSE
+348 NVE
-355 AQAQNDTTTNV
+355 AQIQNDATTAV
-366 EPPLQ
+366 EPPIQ
-371 QEIAKTEAQ
+371 PENIKTEAQ
-380 PVTAGNVESE
+380 PVTGSIENEE
-390 D
+390 

>member
-16 RRFFTRTSM
+16 KRFFTRTSM

-63 DNQNIEIINAVF
+63 DNQHIEIINAVF
-75 GCIISLVSILFFI
+75 GSIISLVSILFFI

-99 NDSIASGLSMLTVS
+99 GDSITSGLSMLTVS

-122 ITVTLA
+122 ITVTLS

-141 LSNIFDSR
+141 LNNLFDSR
-149 EFSEVPQTYTAAQAN
+149 EFSEVPQTYTSTQAN

-173 GAAAIL
+173 GATAIL

-192 KASSNMETPSN
+192 KASSDMEIPSN
-203 RGGALFLSGA
+203 RGGALFLSGSISA
-213 VSSIVLTTISFF
+213 IVLTNIAFF
-225 IALSSLI
+225 IALSSLV
-232 IPNTDVNLKP
+232 IPNTEITLEP
-242 ITLLGSTINVLIF
+242 ITLLSSTINVLIF
-255 AAVTVV
+255 AAASVIF
-261 LYGIAF
+261 YGLAF
-267 LSSHYTSSIN
+267 LSSNYTSSIN
-277 RVYPSNAKLS
+277 KAYPSNTKLS

-321 AAQQAAQQNPQYA
+321 AAQQAAQQNTQYA
-334 QPYQPQYTQVQQPQ
+334 QSYQPQHTQVQQSQ
-348 NPQQVSE
+348 NVE
-355 AQAQNDTTTNV
+355 AQIQNDATTAV
-366 EPPLQ
+366 EPPIQ
-371 QEIAKTEAQ
+371 PENTKTEAQ
-380 PVTAGNVESE
+380 PVTGSIENEE
-390 D
+390 

>member
-16 RRFFTRTSM
+16 KRFFTRTSM
-25 LTITIASAIL
+25 LTITIASAML

-63 DNQNIEIINAVF
+63 DNQHIEIINAVF
-75 GCIISLVSILFFI
+75 GSIISLVSILFFI

-99 NDSIASGLSMLTVS
+99 GDSITSGLSMLTVS

-122 ITVTLA
+122 ITVTLS

-141 LSNIFDSR
+141 LNNLFDSR
-149 EFSEVPQTYTAAQAN
+149 EFSEVPQTYTSTQAN

-173 GAAAIL
+173 GATAIL

-192 KASSNMETPSN
+192 KASSDMEIPSN
-203 RGGALFLSGA
+203 RGGALFLSGSISA
-213 VSSIVLTTISFF
+213 IVLTNIAFF
-225 IALSSLI
+225 TALSSLV
-232 IPNTDVNLKP
+232 IPNTEVTLEP
-242 ITLLGSTINVLIF
+242 ITLLSSTINVLIF
-255 AAVTVV
+255 AAASVIF
-261 LYGIAF
+261 YGLAF
-267 LSSHYTSSIN
+267 LSSNYSSSIN
-277 RVYPSNAKLS
+277 KAYPSNAKLS

-321 AAQQAAQQNPQYA
+321 AAQQAAQQNTQYA
-334 QPYQPQYTQVQQPQ
+334 QSYQPQHTQVQQPQ
-348 NPQQVSE
+348 NVD
-355 AQAQNDTTTNV
+355 AQIQNDATTAV
-366 EPPLQ
+366 EPPIQ
-371 QEIAKTEAQ
+371 PENTKTEVQ
-380 PVTAGNVESE
+380 PVTGSIENEE
-390 D
+390 